1 MICFV
6 DYRTTEN
13 EINSLKKLNY
23 DVIKIP
29 KDNNLYEAI
38 NGHTDIQLNI
48 LNKNTIIINK
58 NINLSF
64 KELLKT
70 KNINFIESNSTLS
83 SKYPS
88 NISLNAYIT
97 DNYLVHNLKFTDKKI
112 LDYCKNKKTIN
123 VNQGYTKC
131 SILPLREKVI
141 ITNDTGIYNTL
152 KNEGFDILLL
162 PFGDIELSGFNYGF
176 IGGVGGMISNDSM
189 AFFGSL
195 DNYAFGNEVKK
206 FLYKYDIKPIYLSNT
221 KLIDRFNLSTLIERI
236 ALLNKKVENLYLKI
250 EKEEL
255 SPAGNA
261 AVNELLLKLS
271 QKIVRITFHGE
282 NHFDFDL
289 SGAMYPI
296 QSLADG
302 ERLANCEKGSYRY
315 HVLRTQL
322 LRGYNRVMCYVGD
335 AISLLED
342 FEKNN

>member
-6 DYRTTEN
+6 DYRTTEE
-13 EINSLKKLNY
+13 EINSLKNLNY

-48 LNKNTIIINK
+48 LNRYTIIVNK

-64 KELLKT
+64 KKLLKT
-70 KNINFIESNSTLS
+70 KNINFIESDSTLS
-83 SKYPS
+83 FKYPS

-112 LDYCKNKKTIN
+112 LDYCKNKKIIH

-131 SILPLREKVI
+131 SILPLREKAI

-152 KNEGFDILLL
+152 KSENFDILLL

-221 KLIDRFNLSTLIERI
+221 KLIDR
-236 ALLNKKVENLYLKI
+236 
-250 EKEEL
+250 
-255 SPAGNA
+255 G
-261 AVNELLLKLS
+261 
-271 QKIVRITFHGE
+271 
-282 NHFDFDL
+282 
-289 SGAMYPI
+289 
-296 QSLADG
+296 
-302 ERLANCEKGSYRY
+302 
-315 HVLRTQL
+315 
-322 LRGYNRVMCYVGD
+322 
-335 AISLLED
+335 SLLV
-342 FEKNN
+342 F

>member
-6 DYRTTEN
+6 DYRTTDN

-48 LNKNTIIINK
+48 INNNTLIVNK
-58 NINLSF
+58 NITLSF

-70 KNINFIESNSTLS
+70 KNINFIESDSTLL

-112 LDYCKNKKTIN
+112 LEYCKNKKTIN

-131 SILPLREKVI
+131 SILPLREKAI
-141 ITNDTGIYNTL
+141 ITNDAGIYNTL
-152 KNEGFDILLL
+152 KSENFDILLL

-221 KLIDRFNLSTLIERI
+221 KLIDR
-236 ALLNKKVENLYLKI
+236 
-250 EKEEL
+250 
-255 SPAGNA
+255 G
-261 AVNELLLKLS
+261 
-271 QKIVRITFHGE
+271 
-282 NHFDFDL
+282 
-289 SGAMYPI
+289 
-296 QSLADG
+296 
-302 ERLANCEKGSYRY
+302 
-315 HVLRTQL
+315 
-322 LRGYNRVMCYVGD
+322 
-335 AISLLED
+335 SLLV
-342 FEKNN
+342 F

>member
-6 DYRTTEN
+6 DYRTTVN

-48 LNKNTIIINK
+48 INKHTLIVNK

-70 KNINFIESNSTLS
+70 KNINFIESDSTLS
-83 SKYPS
+83 SKYPN

-97 DNYLVHNLKFTDKKI
+97 DNYLVHNLKFTDKII
-112 LDYCKNKKTIN
+112 LEYSKNKKNIN

-131 SILPLREKVI
+131 SILPLREKAI
-141 ITNDTGIYNTL
+141 ITNDAGIYNTL
-152 KNEGFDILLL
+152 KSENFDILQL

-195 DNYAFGNEVKK
+195 DNYTFGNEVKN

-221 KLIDRFNLSTLIERI
+221 KLIDR
-236 ALLNKKVENLYLKI
+236 
-250 EKEEL
+250 
-255 SPAGNA
+255 G
-261 AVNELLLKLS
+261 
-271 QKIVRITFHGE
+271 
-282 NHFDFDL
+282 
-289 SGAMYPI
+289 
-296 QSLADG
+296 
-302 ERLANCEKGSYRY
+302 
-315 HVLRTQL
+315 
-322 LRGYNRVMCYVGD
+322 
-335 AISLLED
+335 SLLV
-342 FEKNN
+342 F

>member
-48 LNKNTIIINK
+48 LNKNTLIINK

-70 KNINFIESNSTLS
+70 KNINFIESDSTLS

-152 KNEGFDILLL
+152 KNENFDILLL

-221 KLIDRFNLSTLIERI
+221 KLIDR
-236 ALLNKKVENLYLKI
+236 
-250 EKEEL
+250 
-255 SPAGNA
+255 G
-261 AVNELLLKLS
+261 
-271 QKIVRITFHGE
+271 
-282 NHFDFDL
+282 
-289 SGAMYPI
+289 
-296 QSLADG
+296 
-302 ERLANCEKGSYRY
+302 
-315 HVLRTQL
+315 
-322 LRGYNRVMCYVGD
+322 
-335 AISLLED
+335 SLLV
-342 FEKNN
+342 F

>member
-221 KLIDRFNLSTLIERI
+221 KLVDR
-236 ALLNKKVENLYLKI
+236 
-250 EKEEL
+250 
-255 SPAGNA
+255 G
-261 AVNELLLKLS
+261 
-271 QKIVRITFHGE
+271 
-282 NHFDFDL
+282 
-289 SGAMYPI
+289 
-296 QSLADG
+296 
-302 ERLANCEKGSYRY
+302 
-315 HVLRTQL
+315 
-322 LRGYNRVMCYVGD
+322 
-335 AISLLED
+335 SLLV
-342 FEKNN
+342 F

>member
-48 LNKNTIIINK
+48 INKHTLIVNK

-70 KNINFIESNSTLS
+70 KNINFIESDSTLS
-83 SKYPS
+83 SKYPN

-112 LDYCKNKKTIN
+112 LEYSKNKKNIN

-131 SILPLREKVI
+131 SILPLREKAI
-141 ITNDTGIYNTL
+141 ITNDAGIYNTL
-152 KNEGFDILLL
+152 KSENFDILLL

-221 KLIDRFNLSTLIERI
+221 KLIDR
-236 ALLNKKVENLYLKI
+236 
-250 EKEEL
+250 
-255 SPAGNA
+255 G
-261 AVNELLLKLS
+261 
-271 QKIVRITFHGE
+271 
-282 NHFDFDL
+282 
-289 SGAMYPI
+289 
-296 QSLADG
+296 
-302 ERLANCEKGSYRY
+302 
-315 HVLRTQL
+315 
-322 LRGYNRVMCYVGD
+322 
-335 AISLLED
+335 SLLV
-342 FEKNN
+342 F

>member
-70 KNINFIESNSTLS
+70 KNINFIESDSTLS

-112 LDYCKNKKTIN
+112 LEYCKNKKTIN

-152 KNEGFDILLL
+152 KNENFDILLL

-221 KLIDRFNLSTLIERI
+221 KLIDR
-236 ALLNKKVENLYLKI
+236 
-250 EKEEL
+250 
-255 SPAGNA
+255 G
-261 AVNELLLKLS
+261 
-271 QKIVRITFHGE
+271 
-282 NHFDFDL
+282 
-289 SGAMYPI
+289 
-296 QSLADG
+296 
-302 ERLANCEKGSYRY
+302 
-315 HVLRTQL
+315 
-322 LRGYNRVMCYVGD
+322 
-335 AISLLED
+335 SLLV
-342 FEKNN
+342 F

>member
-48 LNKNTIIINK
+48 LNKNTLIINK

-112 LDYCKNKKTIN
+112 LEYCKNKKTIN

-221 KLIDRFNLSTLIERI
+221 KLIDR
-236 ALLNKKVENLYLKI
+236 
-250 EKEEL
+250 
-255 SPAGNA
+255 G
-261 AVNELLLKLS
+261 
-271 QKIVRITFHGE
+271 
-282 NHFDFDL
+282 
-289 SGAMYPI
+289 
-296 QSLADG
+296 
-302 ERLANCEKGSYRY
+302 
-315 HVLRTQL
+315 
-322 LRGYNRVMCYVGD
+322 
-335 AISLLED
+335 SLLV
-342 FEKNN
+342 F

>member
-48 LNKNTIIINK
+48 LNKNTLIINK

-70 KNINFIESNSTLS
+70 KNINFIESDSTLS

-221 KLIDRFNLSTLIERI
+221 KLIDR
-236 ALLNKKVENLYLKI
+236 
-250 EKEEL
+250 
-255 SPAGNA
+255 G
-261 AVNELLLKLS
+261 
-271 QKIVRITFHGE
+271 
-282 NHFDFDL
+282 
-289 SGAMYPI
+289 
-296 QSLADG
+296 
-302 ERLANCEKGSYRY
+302 
-315 HVLRTQL
+315 
-322 LRGYNRVMCYVGD
+322 
-335 AISLLED
+335 SLLV
-342 FEKNN
+342 F

>member
-23 DVIKIP
+23 DIIKIP

-112 LDYCKNKKTIN
+112 LEYCKNKKTIN

-195 DNYAFGNEVKK
+195 DNYTFGNEVKK

-221 KLIDRFNLSTLIERI
+221 KLIDR
-236 ALLNKKVENLYLKI
+236 
-250 EKEEL
+250 
-255 SPAGNA
+255 G
-261 AVNELLLKLS
+261 
-271 QKIVRITFHGE
+271 
-282 NHFDFDL
+282 
-289 SGAMYPI
+289 
-296 QSLADG
+296 
-302 ERLANCEKGSYRY
+302 
-315 HVLRTQL
+315 
-322 LRGYNRVMCYVGD
+322 
-335 AISLLED
+335 SLLV
-342 FEKNN
+342 F

>member
-48 LNKNTIIINK
+48 LNKHTLIVNK

-64 KELLKT
+64 KQLLET
-70 KNINFIESNSTLS
+70 KNINFIESDSVLS

-112 LDYCKNKKTIN
+112 LDYCKNKKNIN

-131 SILPLREKVI
+131 SILPLREKAI
-141 ITNDTGIYNTL
+141 ITNDAGIYNIL
-152 KNEGFDILLL
+152 KSEDFDILLL
-162 PFGDIELSGFNYGF
+162 PFGDIELNGFNYGF
-176 IGGVGGMISNDSM
+176 IGGVGGMISSDSM

-195 DNYAFGNEVKK
+195 DNYTFGNEVKK
-206 FLYKYDIKPIYLSNT
+206 ILYKYDIKPIYLSNT
-221 KLIDRFNLSTLIERI
+221 KLIDR
-236 ALLNKKVENLYLKI
+236 
-250 EKEEL
+250 
-255 SPAGNA
+255 G
-261 AVNELLLKLS
+261 
-271 QKIVRITFHGE
+271 
-282 NHFDFDL
+282 
-289 SGAMYPI
+289 
-296 QSLADG
+296 
-302 ERLANCEKGSYRY
+302 
-315 HVLRTQL
+315 
-322 LRGYNRVMCYVGD
+322 
-335 AISLLED
+335 SLLV
-342 FEKNN
+342 F

>member
-23 DVIKIP
+23 DVLKIP

-48 LNKNTIIINK
+48 LNKHTLIINK
-58 NINLSF
+58 NINCSF
-64 KELLKT
+64 KELLKI
-70 KNINFIESNSTLS
+70 KNINFIESDSTLS
-83 SKYPS
+83 SKYP
-88 NISLNAYIT
+88 NNVSLNAYIT

-112 LDYCKNKKTIN
+112 LEYCKNKKTIN

-195 DNYAFGNEVKK
+195 DNYTFGNEVKK

-221 KLIDRFNLSTLIERI
+221 KLIDR
-236 ALLNKKVENLYLKI
+236 
-250 EKEEL
+250 
-255 SPAGNA
+255 G
-261 AVNELLLKLS
+261 
-271 QKIVRITFHGE
+271 
-282 NHFDFDL
+282 
-289 SGAMYPI
+289 
-296 QSLADG
+296 
-302 ERLANCEKGSYRY
+302 
-315 HVLRTQL
+315 
-322 LRGYNRVMCYVGD
+322 
-335 AISLLED
+335 SLLV
-342 FEKNN
+342 F

>member
-6 DYRTTEN
+6 DYRTTEE
-13 EINSLKKLNY
+13 EINSLKNLNY

-48 LNKNTIIINK
+48 LNRHTIIVNK

-70 KNINFIESNSTLS
+70 KNINFIESDSTLS
-83 SKYPS
+83 FKYPS

-112 LDYCKNKKTIN
+112 LDYCKNKKIIH

-131 SILPLREKVI
+131 SILPLREKAI

-152 KNEGFDILLL
+152 KSENFDILLL

-221 KLIDRFNLSTLIERI
+221 KLIDR
-236 ALLNKKVENLYLKI
+236 
-250 EKEEL
+250 
-255 SPAGNA
+255 G
-261 AVNELLLKLS
+261 
-271 QKIVRITFHGE
+271 
-282 NHFDFDL
+282 
-289 SGAMYPI
+289 
-296 QSLADG
+296 
-302 ERLANCEKGSYRY
+302 
-315 HVLRTQL
+315 
-322 LRGYNRVMCYVGD
+322 
-335 AISLLED
+335 SLLV
-342 FEKNN
+342 F

>member
-6 DYRTTEN
+6 DYRTTDN

-48 LNKNTIIINK
+48 LNNNTLIVNK

-70 KNINFIESNSTLS
+70 KNINFIESDSTLL

-97 DNYLVHNLKFTDKKI
+97 ENYLVHNLKFTDKKI
-112 LDYCKNKKTIN
+112 LEYCKNKKSIN

-131 SILPLREKVI
+131 SILPLREKSI
-141 ITNDTGIYNTL
+141 ITNDTGIYNIL
-152 KNEGFDILLL
+152 KNENFDILLL
-162 PFGDIELSGFNYGF
+162 PFGDIELTGFNYGF

-221 KLIDRFNLSTLIERI
+221 KLIDR
-236 ALLNKKVENLYLKI
+236 
-250 EKEEL
+250 
-255 SPAGNA
+255 G
-261 AVNELLLKLS
+261 
-271 QKIVRITFHGE
+271 
-282 NHFDFDL
+282 
-289 SGAMYPI
+289 
-296 QSLADG
+296 
-302 ERLANCEKGSYRY
+302 
-315 HVLRTQL
+315 
-322 LRGYNRVMCYVGD
+322 
-335 AISLLED
+335 SLLV
-342 FEKNN
+342 F

>member
-70 KNINFIESNSTLS
+70 KNINFLESNSTLS

-221 KLIDRFNLSTLIERI
+221 KLIDR
-236 ALLNKKVENLYLKI
+236 
-250 EKEEL
+250 
-255 SPAGNA
+255 G
-261 AVNELLLKLS
+261 
-271 QKIVRITFHGE
+271 
-282 NHFDFDL
+282 
-289 SGAMYPI
+289 
-296 QSLADG
+296 
-302 ERLANCEKGSYRY
+302 
-315 HVLRTQL
+315 
-322 LRGYNRVMCYVGD
+322 
-335 AISLLED
+335 SLLV
-342 FEKNN
+342 F

>member
-6 DYRTTEN
+6 DYRTTVN

-48 LNKNTIIINK
+48 LNRHTIIVNK

-70 KNINFIESNSTLS
+70 KNINFIESDSTLS
-83 SKYPS
+83 SKYPN

-112 LDYCKNKKTIN
+112 LEYSKNKKNIN

-131 SILPLREKVI
+131 SILPLREKAI
-141 ITNDTGIYNTL
+141 ITNDAGIYNTL
-152 KNEGFDILLL
+152 KSENFDILLL

-195 DNYAFGNEVKK
+195 DNYTFGNEVKN

-221 KLIDRFNLSTLIERI
+221 KLIDR
-236 ALLNKKVENLYLKI
+236 
-250 EKEEL
+250 
-255 SPAGNA
+255 G
-261 AVNELLLKLS
+261 
-271 QKIVRITFHGE
+271 
-282 NHFDFDL
+282 
-289 SGAMYPI
+289 
-296 QSLADG
+296 
-302 ERLANCEKGSYRY
+302 
-315 HVLRTQL
+315 
-322 LRGYNRVMCYVGD
+322 
-335 AISLLED
+335 SLLV
-342 FEKNN
+342 F

>member
-48 LNKNTIIINK
+48 LNKHTIIVNK

-70 KNINFIESNSTLS
+70 KNINFIESDSTLS
-83 SKYPS
+83 SKYPN

-112 LDYCKNKKTIN
+112 LEYSKNKKNIN

-131 SILPLREKVI
+131 SILPLREKAI
-141 ITNDTGIYNTL
+141 ITNDAGIYNTL
-152 KNEGFDILLL
+152 KSENFDILLL

-195 DNYAFGNEVKK
+195 DNYTFGNEVKK

-221 KLIDRFNLSTLIERI
+221 KLIDR
-236 ALLNKKVENLYLKI
+236 
-250 EKEEL
+250 
-255 SPAGNA
+255 G
-261 AVNELLLKLS
+261 
-271 QKIVRITFHGE
+271 
-282 NHFDFDL
+282 
-289 SGAMYPI
+289 
-296 QSLADG
+296 
-302 ERLANCEKGSYRY
+302 
-315 HVLRTQL
+315 
-322 LRGYNRVMCYVGD
+322 
-335 AISLLED
+335 SLLV
-342 FEKNN
+342 F

>member
-48 LNKNTIIINK
+48 INKHTLIVNK

-70 KNINFIESNSTLS
+70 KNINFIESDSTLS
-83 SKYPS
+83 SKYPN

-112 LDYCKNKKTIN
+112 LEYSKNKKNIN

-131 SILPLREKVI
+131 SILPLREKAI
-141 ITNDTGIYNTL
+141 ITNDAGIYNTL
-152 KNEGFDILLL
+152 KSENFDILLL
-162 PFGDIELSGFNYGF
+162 PFCDIELSGFNYGF

-221 KLIDRFNLSTLIERI
+221 KLIDR
-236 ALLNKKVENLYLKI
+236 
-250 EKEEL
+250 
-255 SPAGNA
+255 G
-261 AVNELLLKLS
+261 
-271 QKIVRITFHGE
+271 
-282 NHFDFDL
+282 
-289 SGAMYPI
+289 
-296 QSLADG
+296 
-302 ERLANCEKGSYRY
+302 
-315 HVLRTQL
+315 
-322 LRGYNRVMCYVGD
+322 
-335 AISLLED
+335 SLLV
-342 FEKNN
+342 F

>member
-23 DVIKIP
+23 VVIKIP

-48 LNKNTIIINK
+48 LNKNTLIINK

-70 KNINFIESNSTLS
+70 KNINFIESDSTLS

-112 LDYCKNKKTIN
+112 LEYCKNKKTIN

-221 KLIDRFNLSTLIERI
+221 KLIDR
-236 ALLNKKVENLYLKI
+236 
-250 EKEEL
+250 
-255 SPAGNA
+255 G
-261 AVNELLLKLS
+261 
-271 QKIVRITFHGE
+271 
-282 NHFDFDL
+282 
-289 SGAMYPI
+289 
-296 QSLADG
+296 
-302 ERLANCEKGSYRY
+302 
-315 HVLRTQL
+315 
-322 LRGYNRVMCYVGD
+322 
-335 AISLLED
+335 SLLV
-342 FEKNN
+342 F

>member
-6 DYRTTEN
+6 DYRTTEE
-13 EINSLKKLNY
+13 EINSLKNLNY

-48 LNKNTIIINK
+48 LNRHTIIINK

-70 KNINFIESNSTLS
+70 KNINFIESDSTLS
-83 SKYPS
+83 FKYPS

-112 LDYCKNKKTIN
+112 LDYCKNKKIIH

-131 SILPLREKVI
+131 SILPLREKAI

-152 KNEGFDILLL
+152 KSENFDILLL

-195 DNYAFGNEVKK
+195 DNYTFGNEVKN

-221 KLIDRFNLSTLIERI
+221 KLIDR
-236 ALLNKKVENLYLKI
+236 
-250 EKEEL
+250 
-255 SPAGNA
+255 G
-261 AVNELLLKLS
+261 
-271 QKIVRITFHGE
+271 
-282 NHFDFDL
+282 
-289 SGAMYPI
+289 
-296 QSLADG
+296 
-302 ERLANCEKGSYRY
+302 
-315 HVLRTQL
+315 
-322 LRGYNRVMCYVGD
+322 
-335 AISLLED
+335 SLLV
-342 FEKNN
+342 F

>member
-221 KLIDRFNLSTLIERI
+221 KLIDR
-236 ALLNKKVENLYLKI
+236 
-250 EKEEL
+250 
-255 SPAGNA
+255 G
-261 AVNELLLKLS
+261 
-271 QKIVRITFHGE
+271 
-282 NHFDFDL
+282 
-289 SGAMYPI
+289 
-296 QSLADG
+296 
-302 ERLANCEKGSYRY
+302 
-315 HVLRTQL
+315 
-322 LRGYNRVMCYVGD
+322 
-335 AISLLED
+335 SLLV
-342 FEKNN
+342 F

>member
-48 LNKNTIIINK
+48 LNKHTLIVNK

-64 KELLKT
+64 KQLLET
-70 KNINFIESNSTLS
+70 KNINFIESDNVLS

-112 LDYCKNKKTIN
+112 LDYCKNKKNIN

-131 SILPLREKVI
+131 SILPLREKAI
-141 ITNDTGIYNTL
+141 ITNDAGIYNTL
-152 KNEGFDILLL
+152 KSEDFDILLL

-176 IGGVGGMISNDSM
+176 IGGVGGMISSDSM

-195 DNYAFGNEVKK
+195 DNYTFGNEVKK

-221 KLIDRFNLSTLIERI
+221 KLIDR
-236 ALLNKKVENLYLKI
+236 
-250 EKEEL
+250 
-255 SPAGNA
+255 G
-261 AVNELLLKLS
+261 
-271 QKIVRITFHGE
+271 
-282 NHFDFDL
+282 
-289 SGAMYPI
+289 
-296 QSLADG
+296 
-302 ERLANCEKGSYRY
+302 
-315 HVLRTQL
+315 
-322 LRGYNRVMCYVGD
+322 
-335 AISLLED
+335 SLLV
-342 FEKNN
+342 F

>member
-6 DYRTTEN
+6 DYRTTEE
-13 EINSLKKLNY
+13 EINSLKNLNY

-48 LNKNTIIINK
+48 LNRHTIIVNK

-70 KNINFIESNSTLS
+70 KNINFIESDSTLS
-83 SKYPS
+83 FKYPS

-112 LDYCKNKKTIN
+112 LEYSKNKKNIN

-131 SILPLREKVI
+131 SILPLREKAI
-141 ITNDTGIYNTL
+141 ITNDAGIYNTL
-152 KNEGFDILLL
+152 KSENFDILLL

-195 DNYAFGNEVKK
+195 DNYTFGNEVKN

-221 KLIDRFNLSTLIERI
+221 KLIDR
-236 ALLNKKVENLYLKI
+236 
-250 EKEEL
+250 
-255 SPAGNA
+255 G
-261 AVNELLLKLS
+261 
-271 QKIVRITFHGE
+271 
-282 NHFDFDL
+282 
-289 SGAMYPI
+289 
-296 QSLADG
+296 
-302 ERLANCEKGSYRY
+302 
-315 HVLRTQL
+315 
-322 LRGYNRVMCYVGD
+322 
-335 AISLLED
+335 SLLV
-342 FEKNN
+342 F